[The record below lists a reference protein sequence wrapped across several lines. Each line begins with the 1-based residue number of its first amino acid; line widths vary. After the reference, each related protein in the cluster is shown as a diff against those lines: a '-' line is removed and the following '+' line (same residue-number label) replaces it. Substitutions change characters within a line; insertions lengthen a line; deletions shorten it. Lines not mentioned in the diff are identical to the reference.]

1 MSTDARRKT
10 PRKALHGPAVI
21 RLAGRSP
28 LEVRTLDVGLDGL
41 CVAAAVNV
49 KSNLKCSVEFSLPV
63 NTDGPVAFAVQ
74 ARVVYSV
81 LSHDSFKVGL
91 HFMTPSPDALA
102 ALGRYLHG

>member
-1 MSTDARRKT
+1 MSIDTRRKT
-10 PRKALHGPAVI
+10 PRKVLNVPAIV
-21 RLAGRSP
+21 RLAGRPP

-41 CVAAAVNV
+41 CVTAPLNV
-49 KSNLKCSVEFSLPV
+49 ESNLKCSVEFALPL
-63 NTDGPVAFAVQ
+63 NNRGPVALAMQ

-91 HFMTPSPDALA
+91 HFMIPTPDALA